1 VVLWTCVLV
10 YVASAIVT
18 AVVVF
23 VASKWVDDELRRATH
38 RLSLS
43 AAAGVLWPLLVLG
56 ALELSSFAL
65 YAKVVQ
71 RVERGLAIVA

>member
-1 VVLWTCVLV
+1 
-10 YVASAIVT
+10 
-18 AVVVF
+18 
-23 VASKWVDDELRRATH
+23 
-38 RLSLS
+38 
-43 AAAGVLWPLLVLG
+43 LVLG